1 MKIAFVIP
9 YPNQTAA
16 SQRFRF
22 EQYYQFLK
30 EHKVRSYPF
39 WSIKAW
45 AILYKPGQKLQ
56 KSVYLFA
63 AFLKRW
69 VQVLFV
75 LSTYDYI
82 FIHREMAP
90 IGPPIYEWILA
101 KIFRKKIIYDFDD
114 AIWLSNTSNANSIA
128 AKLKFHSKVKHICK
142 WAYKVSCG
150 NQYLA
155 DFSKEFNENV
165 IVNPTTIDTDYHTV
179 NVGQRDVLNIGWT
192 GTHSTLKYV
201 FLLEDAL
208 TRLKKEFNFKFIIIA
223 DKDPEL
229 PFEYEFIKWNKTTEI
244 SDLQKFDIGVMP
256 LEDNIWEKGKC
267 GFKALQYM
275 AVGIPAI
282 VSPVAVNIKILND
295 EANGFFANDA
305 KDWYE
310 KLKEL
315 FINTPLREEKGK
327 NAREYIEK
335 HYSVKSNKE
344 NFINLFT

>member
-1 MKIAFVIP
+1 
-9 YPNQTAA
+9 
-16 SQRFRF
+16 
-22 EQYYQFLK
+22 
-30 EHKVRSYPF
+30 
-39 WSIKAW
+39 
-45 AILYKPGQKLQ
+45 
-56 KSVYLFA
+56 
-63 AFLKRW
+63 
-69 VQVLFV
+69 
-75 LSTYDYI
+75 
-82 FIHREMAP
+82 MAP